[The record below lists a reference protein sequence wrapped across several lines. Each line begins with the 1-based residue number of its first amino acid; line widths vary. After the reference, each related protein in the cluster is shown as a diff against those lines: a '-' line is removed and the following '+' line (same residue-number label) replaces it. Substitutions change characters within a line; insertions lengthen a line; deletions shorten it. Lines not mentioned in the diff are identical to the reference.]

1 MKKLI
6 TIIIAIAIT
15 ASAVYGRP
23 FYRGF
28 KRDVG
33 TGDVVLSLTEI
44 VRLFDQHAK
53 VMGGAGFFYGV
64 KSKFMT
70 IFSDSHCDLLQNYIL
85 RTPGYMLRASG
96 ISEDDPSLS
105 KTFVYYCSLMPTTY
119 DTYVRCREK
128 ILLCIRAVFPGK
140 SDVFYKGMMSKIRNN
155 ANADWL

>member
-1 MKKLI
+1 MKKLC
-6 TIIIAIAIT
+6 IIIISLILATSVAE
-15 ASAVYGRP
+15 GRP

-53 VMGGAGFFYGV
+53 VVGGAGFFYGV

-70 IFSDSHCDLLQNYIL
+70 ISSDSHRDLLQNYIL

-105 KTFVYYCSLMPTTY
+105 KTFVYYCGLMPTAY
-119 DTYVRCREK
+119 DTYAVCRNK
-128 ILLCIRAVFPGK
+128 ILLCIKAVFPGK
-140 SDVFYKGMMSKIRNN
+140 SDAFYRNIMREMRNN
-155 ANADWL
+155 AGAD

>member
-1 MKKLI
+1 MKKLYV
-6 TIIIAIAIT
+6 IIIAIMMT
-15 ASAVYGRP
+15 ASVAEGRP

-53 VMGGAGFFYGV
+53 VVGGTGFFYGV

-70 IFSDSHCDLLQNYIL
+70 IFSDSHRDLLQNYIS
-85 RTPGYMLRASG
+85 RTPGYMLHASG

-105 KTFVYYCSLMPTTY
+105 KTFVYYCKLMPTAY
-119 DTYVRCREK
+119 DTYAVCRNK
-128 ILLCIRAVFPGK
+128 ILLCIKAVFPGK
-140 SDVFYKGMMSKIRNN
+140 SDAFYQNMMREIRNN
-155 ANADWL
+155 TGADWL